1 MSKLAFLFPGQ
12 GSQRVGMG
20 GDLNATRPELFAKHM
35 ARAEAASGLPIAQY
49 CLEGPDQTLTQTQV
63 AQPALFALSL
73 ALAEVAFEHGL
84 RPDLVA
90 GHSLGEYTA
99 AVACGALDAETGM
112 RLVAER
118 GRLMAEIQKERP
130 GTMAAIIGLPAEQLA
145 DLCKSASTSGLVTL
159 ANLNTPTQIVVSG
172 EAAGVDALIE
182 LARNAGAEKTVRL
195 QVGAAFHSPLMQTVQ
210 TRLGEVMD
218 ELKWAD
224 PSIPLVANASGAVL
238 TTADDVHHALLAQI
252 ASPVQWVACV
262 RKMREVGCGTFLEV
276 GSGRVLTGL
285 VRQIDPDV
293 EAAAADSP
301 QKIARFAEGRT
312 VSMQS

>member
-1 MSKLAFLFPGQ
+1 MSQLAFLFPGQ

-20 GDLNATRPELFAKHM
+20 SDLRANRPELFDKHM
-35 ARAEAASGLPIAQY
+35 DRAEAASGLPIARY
-49 CLEGPDQTLTQTQV
+49 CLEGPEEMLTQTQV

-73 ALAEVAFEHGL
+73 ALTDVAVEHGL
-84 RPDLVA
+84 RPAFVA

-99 AVACGALDAETGM
+99 AVVSGALDAEAGI

-118 GRLMAEIQKERP
+118 GRLMAQIQEERP

-145 DLCKSASTSGLVTL
+145 DLCKSASASGLVTL

-172 EAAGVDALIE
+172 EAAGVEALME

-195 QVGAAFHSPLMQTVQ
+195 QVGAAFHSPLMETVQ
-210 TRLGEVMD
+210 ARLGEVMNQLSWK
-218 ELKWAD
+218 E
-224 PSIPLVANASGAVL
+224 PSIPLVSNASGAVV
-238 TTADDVHHALLAQI
+238 TTADEVHQALVAQI

-262 RKMREVGCGTFLEV
+262 RQLRQAGCDTFLEL

-285 VRQIDPDV
+285 VRQIDPDA
-293 EAAAADSP
+293 ETAAADTP
-301 QKIARFAEGRT
+301 QKIARFAEGRA
-312 VSMQS
+312 VSA